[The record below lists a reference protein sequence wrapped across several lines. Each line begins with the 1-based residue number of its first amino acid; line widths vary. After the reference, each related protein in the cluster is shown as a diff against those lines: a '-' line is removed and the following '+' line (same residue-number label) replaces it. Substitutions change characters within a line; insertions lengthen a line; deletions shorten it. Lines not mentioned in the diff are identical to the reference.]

1 MGKTVVHPDAWNF
14 FGGGGSYFPRSQPMS
29 IDGRPRSPQ
38 SWEHL
43 LEKDPHG
50 GRRFRIGIL
59 VAALI
64 HTGIFAIT
72 WPTIAQAPP
81 KEPEQVLIPITLVN
95 LIPPERE
102 VEPIR
107 IDVPLPP
114 PPGPPV
120 IAGPP
125 EEPAEPVTREYI
137 EPIEIPEGP
146 VVYVLPPDGPPPPPA
161 VEEKTVVHAGFD
173 IAEPK
178 IIHKVEPRYTGPAI
192 KGGITGVVIL
202 DLIIDT
208 EGAVESIS
216 VLRGLPLGLTTSA
229 VDAVEQ
235 WRFQPSTYNNHPV
248 SVRYIL
254 TVNFNLK

>member
-120 IAGPP
+120 IAGPSRGTGRAGDP
-125 EEPAEPVTREYI
+125 RIHRADRNPGGTGRRSFCHRMVLDRLPRSRRRRSSTSASTSQNRRSSTRSNRVT
-137 EPIEIPEGP
+137 PGP
-146 VVYVLPPDGPPPPPA
+146 RSRVA
-161 VEEKTVVHAGFD
+161 SRASSS
-173 IAEPK
+173 
-178 IIHKVEPRYTGPAI
+178 
-192 KGGITGVVIL
+192 
-202 DLIIDT
+202 
-208 EGAVESIS
+208 SIS
-216 VLRGLPLGLTTSA
+216 SSTPKA
-229 VDAVEQ
+229 
-235 WRFQPSTYNNHPV
+235 PSNPSV
-248 SVRYIL
+248 S
-254 TVNFNLK
+254 